1 MPRRTP
7 RAEIAGVTT
16 ARRFSRTF
24 HVACPASVA
33 YAYFRAH
40 DRLAATL
47 GPHVTART
55 MGGLTRWSI
64 TTSAGT
70 STWDTRITADV
81 PGRLLAWTSTTE
93 GIRDSW
99 DLWFTEHASD
109 PGTDVRIVV
118 EREIASARTLP
129 SPPDPQDDLGE
140 WLDRCIACWQQVHS
154 P

>member
-1 MPRRTP
+1 M
-7 RAEIAGVTT
+7 TT

-70 STWDTRITADV
+70 TTWDTRITADV
-81 PGRLLAWTSTTE
+81 PGRLLAWTTTTQSL
-93 GIRDSW
+93 RDSW
-99 DLWFTEHASD
+99 DLWFTERASD
-109 PGTDVRIVV
+109 PGTDVRIVL
-118 EREIASARTLP
+118 EREVPSDVILPGPSAAED
-129 SPPDPQDDLGE
+129 SLGD
-140 WLDRCIACWQQVHS
+140 WLDQCIVCWQQAHS
-154 P
+154 T